1 MVWIFN
7 FKHMLREICLLVF
20 FIGILVNYANAL
32 DSSFAVKNS
41 QSQAISRFPEIGVP
55 GSEANKRFLS
65 AVEEARKGRPD
76 LFRTVDW
83 PVQVARETESIY
95 SLKKAII
102 SQDFLKIG
110 KEAVEFLS
118 LDSESQIEIN
128 ALGEK
133 FKKVND
139 ELQIIKRKEPSV
151 SDAVTKLRKNAEV
164 NDKYSGIL
172 SGASDHRTKAESQRK
187 AADELYERFNRERQ
201 RSQQEHKE
209 LLARISNLVDS
220 VIASNLKK
228 VQITSAKSDNPP
240 LSKAELTEKALND
253 SNLVRYESS
262 EFTSSERGPRIHG
275 FQVGCTLEEFED
287 NLKKSYPNLQ
297 KSICKLVLEPEIPI
311 GDLVGKPGLTA
322 VPTLYS
328 DVQKKAVARVYSLGK
343 RKTVV
348 YIYLDTPLVKKLF
361 NLSGMQGWQFAE
373 KMVESYNLPKAKEC
387 KSVTGL
393 PFVRCS
399 SNNGWVLSI
408 KNGSDYTGPSLELLL
423 TTKLADRG
431 FDAVKAGNS
440 NFLRGKEA
448 ASELVSPRG
457 PIIHGLQIGMMKP
470 ALLSTLR
477 DIMPEID
484 ISETVSG
491 FKIPMED
498 FTGKANDLWDGVM
511 FKSPES
517 KQRWDVVVAFE
528 ETSSRL
534 AYIRLE
540 QSFIER
546 FLKVQDMNFDEF
558 CQLFMSNTGIPKME
572 GKTSSSAANMLF
584 SSEDGWKVNLV
595 DEREFMQYYA
605 GRKTIEIK
613 AIIPAASRGFGR

>member
-7 FKHMLREICLLVF
+7 FKHMLREICLVVF
-20 FIGILVNYANAL
+20 FVGILVNYANAL
-32 DSSFAVKNS
+32 DVSLAVKNS

-55 GSEANKRFLS
+55 GSEANKRFLF
-65 AVEEARKGRPD
+65 AVEEARKERPD
-76 LFRTVDW
+76 LFKTVDW
-83 PVQVARETESIY
+83 PVQIARETESIY
-95 SLKKAII
+95 SLKRAII

-128 ALGEK
+128 ALGER
-133 FKKVND
+133 FKKVIN
-139 ELQIIKRKEPSV
+139 ELQILKRKEPSV
-151 SDAVTKLRKNAEV
+151 SDTIIKLRKNAEV

-172 SGASDHRTKAESQRK
+172 SGASDHKLKAESQRK
-187 AADELYERFNRERQ
+187 AADELYESFNRERQ
-201 RSQQEHKE
+201 KSQQEHKE
-209 LLARISNLVDS
+209 LLERISNLADS
-220 VIASNLKK
+220 VISSNSQKG
-228 VQITSAKSDNPP
+228 QITSAKMDDTPIN
-240 LSKAELTEKALND
+240 KAGSTETTLNN
-253 SNLVRYESS
+253 SNLVSYESS
-262 EFTSSERGPRIHG
+262 GFTSSERGPKIHG
-275 FQVGCTLEEFED
+275 FQVGCTLEEFES

-297 KSICKLVLEPEIPI
+297 KSICKLGLEPEIPI

-343 RKTVV
+343 SKTVV

-361 NLSGMQGWQFAE
+361 NFSGMQGWEFAE
-373 KMVESYNLPKAKEC
+373 KIVESYNLPEAKEC
-387 KSVTGL
+387 KGVTGL

-399 SNNGWVLSI
+399 SNDGWVLSI
-408 KNGSDYTGPSLELLL
+408 KAGSDYTGPALELLL

-431 FDAVKAGNS
+431 FDVVKAGDP
-440 NFLRGKEA
+440 NFSQRKEA
-448 ASELVSPRG
+448 ASELVSARG
-457 PIIHGLQIGMMKP
+457 PIIHGLQIGMSKP

-477 DIMPEID
+477 DIVPEIN

-511 FKSPES
+511 FKSPKS

-528 ETSSRL
+528 KTSSRL

-558 CQLFMSNTGIPKME
+558 CQLFMRNTGIPKME
-572 GKTSSSAANMLF
+572 GKTSPSSANMLF
-584 SSEDGWKVNLV
+584 TSKDGWLVNLV
-595 DEREFMQYYA
+595 DDREFVQYD
-605 GRKTIEIK
+605 GKKTIEIK